1 MMVDA
6 RPPVLRIE
14 HLRVSFRTGQGSQ
27 VAVEDVSLEVK
38 PGQIVALVGESGS
51 GKSVTAMA
59 AMGLIDPP
67 GQVEDGNIWL
77 GDCNLRTCSERQLQQ
92 VRGQEIAVIFQDP
105 VNALNPV
112 ISIGKQLVE
121 SVRQHRQVSAQEAK
135 KLALSQMQ
143 QVGLAQPDSL
153 FHKYPFQI
161 SGGMCQRVMIA
172 NALLAG
178 ADLLIADEPTTALDV
193 TIQAQI
199 LKELNRVR
207 HEAGMSI
214 LLITHDLGVVAELA
228 DYVYVMRA
236 GRIVEQGDVYDI
248 FAAPKHPYTKYLLDC
263 R

>member
-1 MMVDA
+1 MMDA
-6 RPPVLRIE
+6 RSTALRIE
-14 HLRVSFRTGQGSQ
+14 HLRVSFHTGQGPQ
-27 VAVEDVSLEVK
+27 IAVEDVSLGVK

-112 ISIGKQLVE
+112 ISIGKQLIE
-121 SVRQHRQVSAQEAK
+121 SVRQHRRISAQAAK
-135 KLALSQMQ
+135 RLVLDQMQ
-143 QVGLAQPDSL
+143 RVGLPHPDSL

-172 NALLAG
+172 SALLAG
-178 ADLLIADEPTTALDV
+178 AGLLVADEPTTALDV

-199 LKELNRVR
+199 LKELDGVR
-207 HEAGMSI
+207 REEGIGI

-228 DYVYVMRA
+228 DYVYVMCA
-236 GRIVEQGDVYDI
+236 GRIVEEGDVYKI
-248 FAAPKHPYTKYLLDC
+248 FADPKHPYTKYLLEC

>member
-1 MMVDA
+1 MRDA
-6 RPPVLRIE
+6 TSPALRIE
-14 HLRVSFRTGQGSQ
+14 HLRVSFRTGQRLQ
-27 VAVEDVSLEVK
+27 RAVEDVSLEVK

-67 GQVEDGNIWL
+67 GQVEEGNIWL
-77 GDCNLRTCSERQLQQ
+77 GNRNLRTYSERRLKQ
-92 VRGQEIAVIFQDP
+92 VRGREIAVIFQDP

-112 ISIGKQLVE
+112 ITIGKQLME
-121 SVRQHRQVSAQEAK
+121 SVRQHLQVSAQEAK

-143 QVGLAQPDSL
+143 QVGLAHPDAL

-172 NALLAG
+172 TALLAG
-178 ADLLIADEPTTALDV
+178 ASLLIADEPTTALDV

-199 LKELNRVR
+199 LKELDRAR
-207 HEAGMSI
+207 REEGMSI

-236 GRIVEQGDVYDI
+236 GRIVEEGDVYDI
-248 FAAPKHPYTKYLLDC
+248 FAAPNHPYTKYLLDC

>member
-1 MMVDA
+1 MRDA
-6 RPPVLRIE
+6 RPPALRIE
-14 HLRVSFRTGQGSQ
+14 HLRVSFRTGQGLQ
-27 VAVEDVSLEVK
+27 MAVEDVSLEVK

-67 GQVEDGNIWL
+67 GQVEEGNIWL
-77 GDCNLRTCSERQLQQ
+77 GDQNLRAYSERQLQQ
-92 VRGQEIAVIFQDP
+92 IRGREIAVIFQDP

-112 ISIGKQLVE
+112 ISIGKQLLE
-121 SVRQHRQVSAQEAK
+121 SVKQHRQVSAQEAK
-135 KLALSQMQ
+135 ALVLSQMQ
-143 QVGLAQPDSL
+143 QVGLAQPESL

-178 ADLLIADEPTTALDV
+178 AGLLIADEPTTALDV

-199 LKELNRVR
+199 LKELDRVR
-207 HEAGMSI
+207 REEGMSI

-236 GRIVEQGDVYDI
+236 GRIVEQGDVYDL
-248 FAAPKHPYTKYLLDC
+248 FAAPSHPYTKYLLDC